1 MNMTIGCDP
10 ELFLFDNLLQR
21 IVPAVGKI
29 GGTKQK
35 PLQLTKGTVQL
46 DGTVVEIGTHPASSP
61 QEFVDNLQSVISE
74 VQTKLDNRFH
84 GRYSLRCGALA
95 GYSAQDISP
104 NHIGFDVGCEP
115 QYSFED
121 ENTLVKVEGQD
132 KLDINAIPVGGHIH
146 VGFGCN
152 LPITDKRLVVSVA
165 RYVEKLWS
173 RMVQTSTASTAQRNV
188 LMNAHK
194 PIIRIKPYGF
204 ELRNLDSYWLADKGL
219 AASMFSLLGTTA
231 TLLSSGNGSRIAM
244 PYQVNKYLAI
254 SSAAKALPAKYQET
268 LPLDF

>member
-1 MNMTIGCDP
+1 MNITIGCDP

-35 PLQLTKGTVQL
+35 PLKLTKGTVQL
-46 DGTVVEIGTHPASSP
+46 DGTVVEIGTHPASSAS
-61 QEFVDNLQSVISE
+61 EFVENLQSVISE

-95 GYSAQDISP
+95 GYSEEDISP
-104 NHIGFDVGCEP
+104 DHVGFDVGCEP
-115 QYSFED
+115 QFSFED

-132 KLDINAIPVGGHIH
+132 KLDINEIPVGGHIH

-152 LPITDKRLVVSVA
+152 LPITDPRLVVSVSRYLDVLWPRIVGSDTTSSKA
-165 RYVEKLWS
+165 RNL
-173 RMVQTSTASTAQRNV
+173 

-219 AASMFSLLGTTA
+219 AASMYHLLETTA
-231 TLLSSGNGSRIAM
+231 TLLSSGNGSYLNM
-244 PYQVNKYLAI
+244 PYQRVAYRKIAH
-254 SSAAKALPAKYQET
+254 AAEVLPAKYQQT